1 MLDYAMRHSIG
12 NDAEEIG
19 FKLNHQICRRHNPDM
34 ITDLDFVDDIA
45 LVTEKMKQAQYFLH
59 HVQHNVAKTGLHL
72 NASKTEFMSFNQEQE
87 TVLKSINKENIK
99 KVDNF
104 KYLAG
109 A

>member
-1 MLDYAMRHSIG
+1 
-12 NDAEEIG
+12 
-19 FKLNHQICRRHNPDM
+19 M

-104 KYLAG
+104 KDLAG
-109 A
+109 AQPRGEEGGGLPLPDLNKQLF